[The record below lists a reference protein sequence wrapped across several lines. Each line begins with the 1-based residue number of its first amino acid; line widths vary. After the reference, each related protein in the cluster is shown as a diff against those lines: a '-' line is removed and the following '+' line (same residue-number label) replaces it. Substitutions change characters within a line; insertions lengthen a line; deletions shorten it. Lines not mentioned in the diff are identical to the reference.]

1 MERDINEVLRE
12 LEQRMDKL
20 QAERDAAMATLR
32 RRREVPETFM
42 MDSGTCFRCMKP
54 VGGIMVDGLGHVEP
68 GAYCASCGA
77 KVLTKSEYRLRHPVR
92 NRPGVLSF

>member
-1 MERDINEVLRE
+1 MNTDELLRE

-32 RRREVPETFM
+32 RRREVPDTFA
-42 MDSGTCFRCMKP
+42 MDSGICFRCMKP
-54 VGGIMVDGLGHVEP
+54 VGGVMVDGVIETGTH
-68 GAYCASCGA
+68 CASCGA
-77 KVLTKSEYRLRHPVR
+77 KVLTRADYRAKHPVR

>member
-1 MERDINEVLRE
+1 MNNDELIRE
-12 LEQRMDKL
+12 LEQRLDKL

-32 RRREVPETFM
+32 RRRDVPETYK
-42 MDSGTCFRCMKP
+42 MDSGNCLRCMKP
-54 VGGIMVDGLGHVEP
+54 VGNIEVDGHVEP

-92 NRPGVLSF
+92 NRPSVLGF

>member
-1 MERDINEVLRE
+1 MNTDELLRE

-32 RRREVPETFM
+32 RRREVPETFEM
-42 MDSGTCFRCMKP
+42 ESGKCFRCMKP
-54 VGGIMVDGLGHVEP
+54 VGGIMVDGYVEP

-77 KVLTKSEYRLRHPVR
+77 KVLTKADYRTKHPIR
-92 NRPGVLSF
+92 NRPSVLGF